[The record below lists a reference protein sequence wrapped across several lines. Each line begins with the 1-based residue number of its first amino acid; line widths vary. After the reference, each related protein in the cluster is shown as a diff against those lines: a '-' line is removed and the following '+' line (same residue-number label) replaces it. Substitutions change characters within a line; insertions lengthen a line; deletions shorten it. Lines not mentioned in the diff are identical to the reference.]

1 MKHRTGWRDET
12 PCSLPTDEKYHQLCP
27 ALEVLEDAIKVGD
40 ELFNAMRGK
49 FQEHWKDTD
58 RVRHQA
64 HRDQGLDTSSVPKTS
79 QEKPLEK
86 ESQNKE
92 NDLPPKEIKNL
103 PSTVVREQKVSFI
116 NTFLVIFF
124 LVLIIFL
131 FWTLRSYG
139 TNIFV
144 LVSFYINEFFF
155 NLKLIIDDLAKIIY
169 QIVN

>member
-1 MKHRTGWRDET
+1 MFIQCLDCDYKYIVNSADLKPDGRMVECANCNHRW
-12 PCSLPTDEKYHQLCP
+12 
-27 ALEVLEDAIKVGD
+27 
-40 ELFNAMRGK
+40 
-49 FQEHWKDTD
+49 FQEPLKGED
-58 RVRHQA
+58 
-64 HRDQGLDTSSVPKTS
+64 LLSSSVPKTS
-79 QEKPLEK
+79 QEKSLEK
-86 ESQNKE
+86 EEERQN
-92 NDLPPKEIKNL
+92 NQTDLPPIEIKNL

-116 NTFLVIFF
+116 NTLLVIFF

-169 QIVN
+169 QIIK

>member
-1 MKHRTGWRDET
+1 MFIQCSDCDYKYIVNSADLKPDGRMVECANCNHRW
-12 PCSLPTDEKYHQLCP
+12 
-27 ALEVLEDAIKVGD
+27 
-40 ELFNAMRGK
+40 
-49 FQEHWKDTD
+49 FQEPLKGED
-58 RVRHQA
+58 
-64 HRDQGLDTSSVPKTS
+64 LLSSSVPKMS
-79 QEKPLEK
+79 QEKTLKK
-86 ESQNKE
+86 EAESENNE
-92 NDLPPKEIKNL
+92 NDLPSKEIKNL

-124 LVLIIFL
+124 LVLIICLFL
-131 FWTLRSYG
+131 TLRSYG

>member
-1 MKHRTGWRDET
+1 MFIQCSDCDYKYIVNSADLKPDGRIVECANCNHRW
-12 PCSLPTDEKYHQLCP
+12 
-27 ALEVLEDAIKVGD
+27 
-40 ELFNAMRGK
+40 
-49 FQEHWKDTD
+49 FQEPLKGED
-58 RVRHQA
+58 
-64 HRDQGLDTSSVPKTS
+64 LLSSSVAKTY

-86 ESQNKE
+86 EDEGQNNE
-92 NDLPPKEIKNL
+92 TDLPPKEIKNL

-124 LVLIIFL
+124 LVSIIFL
-131 FWTLRSYG
+131 FWILRSYG

>member
-1 MKHRTGWRDET
+1 MFIQCSDCDYKYIVNSADLKPDGRMVACANCNHRW
-12 PCSLPTDEKYHQLCP
+12 
-27 ALEVLEDAIKVGD
+27 
-40 ELFNAMRGK
+40 
-49 FQEHWKDTD
+49 FQEPLKGED
-58 RVRHQA
+58 
-64 HRDQGLDTSSVPKTS
+64 LLSSSVPKTS

-86 ESQNKE
+86 EEKSQNNE
-92 NDLPPKEIKNL
+92 TDLLPTKIKNL

-144 LVSFYINEFFF
+144 LLSFYINEFFF

>member
-1 MKHRTGWRDET
+1 MFIQCSDCDYKYIVNSADLKPDGRMVECANCNHRW
-12 PCSLPTDEKYHQLCP
+12 
-27 ALEVLEDAIKVGD
+27 
-40 ELFNAMRGK
+40 
-49 FQEHWKDTD
+49 FQEPLKGED
-58 RVRHQA
+58 
-64 HRDQGLDTSSVPKTS
+64 LLSSSVPKTS

-86 ESQNKE
+86 EEESQNNE
-92 NDLPPKEIKNL
+92 TDASPKEIKNL

-144 LVSFYINEFFF
+144 LISFYINEFFF
-155 NLKLIIDDLAKIIY
+155 NLKLIINDLAKIIY